1 MALKPDRSILET
13 DISLVCNDVHSKGA
27 VLVYDTAASGIGIE
41 SPGEAALVSNPSGYK
56 VAGLSLANFVDI
68 DQTRYHRNYHK
79 DEQVIGEKAPLLR
92 KGYVVTDM
100 IVASPGTITPGAKA
114 YLSTDGKL
122 TATVSAT
129 GGEVATPPV
138 GTFATSKDENGYAK
152 VHIDLPR

>member
-1 MALKPDRSILET
+1 MALKPDRNILET
-13 DISLVCNDVHSKGA
+13 DISLVCNNVHSKGA
-27 VLVYDTAASGIGIE
+27 VLVYGTAASGVGIE
-41 SPGEAALVSNPSGYK
+41 TPGIASLVSNPSGYK

-68 DQTRYHRNYHK
+68 DQTRYHRNFHK

-100 IVASPGTITPGAKA
+100 IVASPGTINAGANA

-129 GGEVATPPV
+129 GGEVATPKV
-138 GTFATSKDENGYAK
+138 GTFASAKDENGYAK
-152 VHIDLPR
+152 VYIELPN